1 MLLINGSSRK
11 SKTTYQFAKSFCEYN
26 PNRCEI
32 LWVHDYLDDIKG
44 LADKILEADTVGI
57 FAPLYVDTLPAA
69 VIELL
74 EGLSHYPVCLQDKKM
89 FCFGQSG
96 FPDVTRMVPLEEVC
110 RCFAEE
116 MNMQWMGSI
125 AYGGGA
131 IIDGKPLFELGNK
144 GKKLLKGLK
153 KASEDIVFGNQISDE
168 AKAYF
173 KSDIPVASYP
183 LLAMYLNHSAKK
195 QGKKNSVDIYSRYY
209 AEL

>member
-11 SKTTYQFAKSFCEYN
+11 MKTTYQFAKSFCEYSVAS
-26 PNRCEI
+26 CEI
-32 LWVHDYLDDIKG
+32 LWVHDCLNDVKL

-74 EGLSHYPVCLQDKKM
+74 EGLSHYPVCLKHKRL

-116 MNMQWMGSI
+116 MAMEWLGSL

-131 IIDGKPLFELGNK
+131 IIDGNPLFEIGKK
-144 GKKLLKGLK
+144 GKNLLKGIR
-153 KASEDIVFGNQISDE
+153 KASEDIALGNMISDD
-168 AKAYF
+168 AKAHF
-173 KSDIPVASYP
+173 KSDIPIASYP

-195 QGKKNSVDIYSRYY
+195 QGKKNGVDIYSRYY
-209 AEL
+209 ADL